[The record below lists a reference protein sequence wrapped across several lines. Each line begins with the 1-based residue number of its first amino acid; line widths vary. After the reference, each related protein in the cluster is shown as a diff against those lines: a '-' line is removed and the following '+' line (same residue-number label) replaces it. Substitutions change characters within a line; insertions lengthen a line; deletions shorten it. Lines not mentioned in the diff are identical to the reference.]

1 MMEDKYVKF
10 YKIFDKRFKNNK
22 NLILCSKSL
31 SDGGVGS
38 FFYKIFDKRFKN
50 NKNLILCSKSL
61 SDGGVGSFAEL
72 IIWQSK

>member
-31 SDGGVGS
+31 SDSGV
-38 FFYKIFDKRFKN
+38 
-50 NKNLILCSKSL
+50 SL
-61 SDGGVGSFAEL
+61 NRGL
-72 IIWQSK
+72 KKHI